1 MTFTEFHKTPEAA
14 FASTPYNE
22 FMSLPITVTVAKDLE
37 DLVPTFMKNRGKEL
51 DMLRAALAAGDFEQM
66 RQLGHRMKGV
76 GISYGF
82 DKVSLLGKQVEDGA
96 KAGNRDALAASLA
109 EYTDY
114 LARVQIVYE

>member
-1 MTFTEFHKTPEAA
+1 
-14 FASTPYNE
+14 
-22 FMSLPITVTVAKDLE
+22 MSQPIIVTVAKDLE

-51 DMLRAALAAGDFEQM
+51 ETLRNALTAGDFDQI

-76 GISYGF
+76 GNSYGF
-82 DKVSLLGKQVEDGA
+82 EKVSLLGKQVEDGA
-96 KAGNRDALAASLA
+96 KSGDRDGLAACLS